1 MIHAKSL
8 GDIDF
13 QPYLSEIIR
22 LYSQQRDL
30 YTPTDALLPL
40 EARSVERQAQ
50 DDGQKQQPE
59 KTVEQFPVLLGLRKY
74 ALGNQREHV
83 LLAGRPGSGKSTTLR
98 QLAVSLAEEEQ
109 VPVLVQ
115 LKGDRPVLEVI
126 ASELEKGDLY
136 DLEPKEIKRLLRQ
149 QQLVLLLDGVNEI
162 PNDPLRRSLIQFR
175 QENPTVPMIFTTRD
189 FLGGDLGIG
198 KRLEMKPLSQQQM
211 REFVGKYLPEQ
222 GDRLLG
228 QLRDRLRELAETPLL
243 LKLLCDVFE
252 VLNYSML
259 SITMTLLY
267 VSPLLIC

>member
-1 MIHAKSL
+1 MTSAKSL

-13 QPYLSEIIR
+13 QPYLTEIIR

-50 DDGQKQQPE
+50 DGGQKQQPE

-109 VPVLVQ
+109 IPVLVQ
-115 LKGDRPVLEVI
+115 LKGDRPVLEAI

-175 QENPTVPMIFTTRD
+175 VENPTVPMIFTTRD

-211 REFVGKYLPEQ
+211 CEFVGKYLPEQ

-243 LKLLCDVFE
+243 LKLLCDVFDPE
-252 VLNYSML
+252 
-259 SITMTLLY
+259 TMP
-267 VSPLLIC
+267 VKVVN